1 MRWSLAPPPRLGTR
15 CYPRGSPCRWLPL
28 GYVVG
33 SSVPLLG
40 GNPIHIDLSVHHVAK
55 ALRSA
60 TRIALNMKDLYEEKD
75 FKRESALVRKI
86 PTDQI
91 KNSVIVTAIL

>member
-1 MRWSLAPPPRLGTR
+1 MVHGSPRLGIR
-15 CYPRGSPCRWLPL
+15 CYPRGSLCRWLPL
-28 GYVVG
+28 GYAVG

-60 TRIALNMKDLYEEKD
+60 VRIALNVKYLYEEKGL
-75 FKRESALVRKI
+75 KSESALVRKI
-86 PTDQI
+86 PM
-91 KNSVIVTAIL
+91 